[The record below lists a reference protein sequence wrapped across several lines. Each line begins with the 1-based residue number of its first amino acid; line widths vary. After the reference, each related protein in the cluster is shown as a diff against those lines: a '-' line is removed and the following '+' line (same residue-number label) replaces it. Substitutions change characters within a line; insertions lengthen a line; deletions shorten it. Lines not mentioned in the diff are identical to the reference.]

1 MMAEPENKAARPA
14 REIVNFLGHKTLFTY
29 MPDMQI
35 SVPDTDKKN
44 SLDKIAYFFRNE
56 EIVLSDLYIGYAIS
70 LHKYTIPKVVA
81 DTVQVLGNYWPQK
94 RIPRYINRDALLSRI
109 KKMCGMGMLRRFVY
123 DKDGSNIVLYSTTP
137 EFSKVIYQSLKL
149 NTDAR
154 HEKDM
159 IPPLEIVEKAAAS
172 LINNELM
179 KSPFLKH
186 FDFMP
191 SYQDKE
197 GKLILNSR
205 LTHEIEGKTYVT
217 VVEPMFARID
227 LQRFTENEWE
237 MHLRRK
243 ANALKGYLEQIGG
256 KDNTVQLIIVCEDLD
271 DFRKISTII
280 CSIFSEH
287 MLSHIFYTAEGAVKS
302 AAYNLKNSLIRIT
315 GVKETEPGVRKLS
328 TVSSQLGYD
337 FF

>member
-1 MMAEPENKAARPA
+1 MMAEAENKTARPA
-14 REIVNFLGHKTLFTY
+14 RDIVNLLGHKTLFAY
-29 MPDMQI
+29 SPDMQI
-35 SVPDTDKKN
+35 CVPDTDKKN
-44 SLDKIAYFFRNE
+44 SLDKIAYYYRNE

-81 DTVQVLGNYWPQK
+81 DTIQVLGSYWPQK
-94 RIPRYINRDALLSRI
+94 RVPRYINRDALLSRI
-109 KKMCGMGMLRRFVY
+109 KKMCSMGMLRRFVY

-159 IPPLEIVEKAAAS
+159 IPPLEIVEKAATS

-179 KSPFLKH
+179 KSPFLKC

-191 SYQDKE
+191 VYQDKE
-197 GKLILNSR
+197 GKVILNSR
-205 LTHEIEGKTYVT
+205 ITHEIEGKIYVT
-217 VVEPMFARID
+217 VVEPMFARVD
-227 LQRFTENEWE
+227 LQRFTEAEWE
-237 MHLRRK
+237 IHLRRK
-243 ANALKGYLEQIGG
+243 ANALKGYMEQLVGEG
-256 KDNTVQLIIVCEDLD
+256 KTAQLILICEDLD

-280 CSIFSEH
+280 CSIFPEQ
-287 MLSHIFYTAEGAVKS
+287 LLPHIFYTAEGAVKS
-302 AAYNLKNSLIRIT
+302 AAYDLKHSLIRVT
-315 GVKETEPGVRKLS
+315 GVKEAMPGVRILS
-328 TVSSQLGYD
+328 TVTSKLGYD

>member
-1 MMAEPENKAARPA
+1 MAEAENKGVRPA
-14 REIVNFLGHKTLFTY
+14 REIVNLLGHKTLFTY
-29 MPDMQI
+29 IPDMQI
-35 SVPDTDKKN
+35 VVPDTDKKN
-44 SLDKIAYFFRNE
+44 SLDKIAYYYRNE

-81 DTVQVLGNYWPQK
+81 DTIQVLGSYWPQK

-109 KKMCGMGMLRRFVY
+109 KKMCSMGMLRRFVY
-123 DKDGSNIVLYSTTP
+123 DKEGSNIVLYSTTP

-149 NTDAR
+149 HTDAR

-172 LINNELM
+172 LVSSELL
-179 KSPFLKH
+179 KSPHLKH

-197 GKLILNSR
+197 GKVVLNSR
-205 LTHEIEGKTYVT
+205 LTHEIEGKNYVT

-227 LQRFTENEWE
+227 LQRFTEHEWE
-237 MHLRRK
+237 THLRRK
-243 ANALKGYLEQIGG
+243 ASALMGYAELLKEKG
-256 KDNTVQLIIVCEDLD
+256 DMVQLILVCEDLE
-271 DFRKISTII
+271 DFRKVSTIV
-280 CSIFSEH
+280 CSIFPEH
-287 MLSHIFYTAEGAVKS
+287 MMPHIFYTAEGAVKS
-302 AAYNLKNSLIRIT
+302 AAYDLKNSLIRVT
-315 GVKETEPGVRKLS
+315 GLKETAPGVRSLS
-328 TVSSQLGYD
+328 TVTSQLGYD

>member
-1 MMAEPENKAARPA
+1 MAEAENKVARPA
-14 REIVNFLGHKTLFTY
+14 RDIVNLLGHKTLFVY

-35 SVPDTDKKN
+35 SVPDTDKRN
-44 SLDKIAYFFRNE
+44 SLDKIAYYYRNE

-81 DTVQVLGNYWPQK
+81 DTIQVLGSYWPQK
-94 RIPRYINRDALLSRI
+94 RVPRYISRDALSSRI

-172 LINNELM
+172 LISTELM

-191 SYQDKE
+191 VYQDNKQ
-197 GKLILNSR
+197 GKVVLNSR

-217 VVEPMFARID
+217 VVEPMFARVD

-237 MHLRRK
+237 IHLRRK
-243 ANALKGYLEQIGG
+243 ADALKGYMEYLEG
-256 KDNTVQLIIVCEDLD
+256 KGNTVQLILICEDLE

-280 CSIFSEH
+280 CSIFTDQ
-287 MLSHIFYTAEGAVKS
+287 MLPHIFYTAEGAVKS
-302 AAYNLKNSLIRIT
+302 ASYDLKNSLIRVT
-315 GVKETEPGVRKLS
+315 GVKETEPGVRILN
-328 TVSSQLGYD
+328 TVTSQLGYD